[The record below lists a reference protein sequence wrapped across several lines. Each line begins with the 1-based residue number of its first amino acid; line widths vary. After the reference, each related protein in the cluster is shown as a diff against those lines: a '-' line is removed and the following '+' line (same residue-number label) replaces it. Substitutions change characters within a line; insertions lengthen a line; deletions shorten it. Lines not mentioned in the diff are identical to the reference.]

1 MSDAS
6 GMLTA
11 VDTKPVVR
19 EVDETGEGNSG
30 LAVVALYAECELA
43 QFSVSQRHVCTTT
56 SGGWVSSVQIG
67 G

>member
-1 MSDAS
+1 
-6 GMLTA
+6 
-11 VDTKPVVR
+11 
-19 EVDETGEGNSG
+19 
-30 LAVVALYAECELA
+30 VVALYAECELA